1 LVATASLTLLALLG
15 SVALTLAGL
24 GTPLAVAH
32 LAFAVGIVP
41 LIFAAMIHFVP
52 VLTRT
57 GDPQAAIGRVPRQA
71 QLAGLVAV
79 LAMQGWLPHAALHV
93 AAAVDL
99 LLAGFLLNWIAGRSR
114 LALGS
119 PHPGWRWYGAA
130 LGCLMLALAAILL
143 QSAWPA
149 YWLPLRRFHLHVN
162 LLGLVG
168 LAALGTLPVLL
179 PTALGRPDPD
189 AAGWLRRACGRLPA
203 APCWSRPAARSPAP
217 YAVPGALLLFV
228 VTLGLGGQWL
238 RRFGPARAVRD
249 GVAASLS
256 AALTGLLINL
266 SAGVLHG
273 AGISDDPRTTLLA
286 WAAGFLL
293 PLVSGALAQLLPV
306 WWRPGPQTPVGRR
319 CAAAWRRPAPGAA
332 RCSSPPPSP
341 CLPASRR
348 RGRLRRHR
356 DRAVRDRTA
365 ASRAYPAVDAVKSRL
380 FAFQG

>member
-1 LVATASLTLLALLG
+1 MVATASLTLLALLG

-189 AAGWLRRACGRLPA
+189 AAGWLRRRLWPTAGGALLVA
-203 APCWSRPAARSPAP
+203 AGCAIAWP

-238 RRFGPARAVRD
+238 RRFGPRALFAD

-266 SAGVLHG
+266 SAGVVHG

-306 WWRPGPQTPVGRR
+306 WWRPGPQTPARPAMRHCLAATGAWRGALFVVAAIALLAGQPAV
-319 CAAAWRRPAPGAA
+319 AAACVGTGIALFAIG
-332 RCSSPPPSP
+332 
-341 CLPASRR
+341 L
-348 RGRLRRHR
+348 LQ
-356 DRAVRDRTA
+356 AVRILRST
-365 ASRAYPAVDAVKSRL
+365 R
-380 FAFQG
+380 